1 MIAKAKKRWQAILD
15 HPILQLELRRVRR
28 RRWWPGRRF
37 FLFYP
42 VLMGAVLGCGVALAL
57 TALLDRLSVQAPTW
71 EVQLAALVTGLPSVC
86 LMSTVSSMLAFGMSW
101 IAPALTAGTIAR
113 ERELATFDLLRA
125 TLLTERSIVL
135 GKLGG
140 CIAQLWPGL
149 LALALLTPFQLFI
162 VTGSG
167 FVQLPYFFGFGLDS
181 FGATST
187 SGAEW
192 AWGWGWLLLAGV
204 VGLCRPW
211 GHLALHTTIGLF
223 ISTLL
228 RSSGLAVAASY
239 STIIVVRMALYLLAA
254 ILNGILMVAPSIML
268 DASGSVVSETLLNGM
283 IMIPT
288 LTALGVV
295 VIEFVGAAL
304 LVWGS
309 IWWLKRM

>member
-1 MIAKAKKRWQAILD
+1 MIAKAKERWQAILD

-57 TALLDRLSVQAPTW
+57 TTLLDNLSIQAPTW
-71 EVQLAALVTGLPSVC
+71 EVQLAALVTGLPTVC
-86 LMSTVSSMLAFGMSW
+86 LVSTVSSMLAFGLSW

-113 ERELATFDLLRA
+113 ERELFTFDLLRT

-162 VTGSG
+162 VAGSG
-167 FVQLPYFFGFGLDS
+167 FLQPFFFGFGALM
-181 FGATST
+181 AMST
-187 SGAEW
+187 PGAEW
-192 AWGWGWLLLAGV
+192 SGMWLWLLV
-204 VGLCRPW
+204 VGAAGLCRPW
-211 GHLALHTTIGLF
+211 AHLALHTTIGLF
-223 ISTLL
+223 VSTVV

-239 STIIVVRMALYLLAA
+239 GVILVMRVALYLLAA
-254 ILNGILMVAPSIML
+254 ILNAALMSIPSIVQ
-268 DASGSVVSETLLNGM
+268 DAPGVGMNEALIINGM
-283 IMIPT
+283 MGIPS
-288 LTALGVV
+288 LTALGIVML
-295 VIEFVGAAL
+295 EFVGAVL

-309 IWWLKRM
+309 IQWLKRM